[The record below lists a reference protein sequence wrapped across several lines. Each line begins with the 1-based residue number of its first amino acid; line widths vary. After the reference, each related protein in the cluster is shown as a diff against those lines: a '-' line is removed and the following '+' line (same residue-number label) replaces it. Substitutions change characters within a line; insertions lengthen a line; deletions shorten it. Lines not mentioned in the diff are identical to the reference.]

1 MTVTCNGA
9 CKNYKAEKKR
19 DTKRYQNGDKF
30 CGYCN
35 IFIKWEGKYCPCYT
49 TQLRTSPRSSRSNMD
64 RKYIE

>member
-1 MTVTCNGA
+1 MMRSVKIKNELMTMTVTCNGA

-35 IFIKWEGKYCPCYT
+35 IFIK
-49 TQLRTSPRSSRSNMD
+49 
-64 RKYIE
+64 